1 MTPPKPNDRLAI
13 IAKLNELYVTTRRKY
28 IMQTTDAYREKAGT
42 DAKYATFDKWALND
56 GTLKIHLDGK
66 NTYGVFNANTTNKFI
81 TFDVDYAD
89 DMPAARWATMK
100 LIDVLERDFNVRR
113 DDMHVSISGDK
124 GFHVDLFMDRM
135 LPLETVQAFY
145 RNVLIEADLPSNK
158 VEFRPLWN
166 VGVKLPLGIHQRTGN
181 RCWFVDTETLEPIE
195 SFDYLNDVQPMN
207 ADVIID
213 GAIELSVEQAAEFA
227 EIERRTDTTIT
238 LVDATKA
245 LQKAARI
252 IEDGRLTTS
261 NTRHAT
267 TLTLASFFN
276 SQGLDK
282 EDAISAI
289 MAILH
294 NTPREYF
301 SKGSTSAHWQKE
313 TERLVG
319 IAFSNNYTLG
329 NVDKPVT
336 IYKSE
341 ILAVL
346 GVGTFRQKQVA
357 YAMLITS
364 KRYGAVFYLT
374 MNTAM
379 RMIGTKSKPTVNT
392 AIKKLATV
400 GFIEYAQKGKVDDAK
415 SREVGHRFFKPNKYR
430 LLIDKPAIDELSV
443 EVTSEHSIVDVAY
456 LLCDVRE
463 IQQRVKRTEFG
474 NQWAQ

>member
-1 MTPPKPNDRLAI
+1 MTPPKQNDHTAT

-28 IMQTTDAYREKAGT
+28 IMQTTDAYREKTGS

-56 GTLKIHLDGK
+56 GTLKSHLDGS

-113 DDMHVSISGDK
+113 FDMHVSISGDK
-124 GFHVDLFMDRM
+124 GFHLDLFVDRM

-145 RNVLIEADLPSNK
+145 RNVLIEADLPGNK

-166 VGVKLPLGIHQRTGN
+166 IGVKLPLGIHQRTGN
-181 RCWFVDTETLEPIE
+181 RCWFVDTETLAPIE

-213 GAIELSVEQAAEFA
+213 GAIELSVEQEAEFA

-238 LVDATKA
+238 IVDTSKA
-245 LQKAARI
+245 LRNAMNI
-252 IEDGRLTTS
+252 IEAGRLTAS

-267 TLTLASFFN
+267 TITLASFYN
-276 SQGLDK
+276 SQGFEK
-282 EDAISAI
+282 EDAIDAI
-289 MAILH
+289 LEILH

-301 SKGSTSAHWQKE
+301 SKGSTPAHWKKE

-319 IAFSNNYTLG
+319 IAFANNYTLG
-329 NVDKPVT
+329 NADKPVT

-341 ILAVL
+341 IIAVL

-379 RMIGTKSKPTVNT
+379 HMIGTKSKPTVNT
-392 AIKKLATV
+392 AIKKLVEV
-400 GFIEYAQKGKVDDAK
+400 GFIEYAQKGKVDEAK

-430 LLIDKPAIDELSV
+430 LLIDKPTADELGV
-443 EVTSEHSIVDVAY
+443 EVTNEQSIIDVAY
-456 LLCDVRE
+456 LLCDVKEIRE
-463 IQQRVKRTEFG
+463 RVKRHEFG